1 MDATASGHL
10 VRPGW
15 GAADIPVLTAVVTG
29 ASGGTGYEIARQ
41 LAVHGAHVVLACRD
55 QDLAAWAPA

>member
-15 GAADIPVLTAVVTG
+15 GAADIPVLNGRTAEH
-29 ASGGTGYEIARQ
+29 YR
-41 LAVHGAHVVLACRD
+41 ACHMV
-55 QDLAAWAPA
+55 PTCSSS

>member
-15 GAADIPVLTAVVTG
+15 GAADIPVLNGRTAVVTG
-29 ASGGTGYEIARQ
+29 
-41 LAVHGAHVVLACRD
+41 
-55 QDLAAWAPA
+55 